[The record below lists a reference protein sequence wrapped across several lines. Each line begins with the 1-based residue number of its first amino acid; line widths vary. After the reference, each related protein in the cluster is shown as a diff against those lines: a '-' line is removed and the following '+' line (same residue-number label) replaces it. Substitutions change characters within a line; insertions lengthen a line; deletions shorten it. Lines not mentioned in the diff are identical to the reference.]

1 MLSKYFY
8 IFFFFCIVCC
18 SKLPPGFVYIND
30 IDESIKIDLRYSTTN
45 NFTGH
50 IIEGYKSNMAIISYA
65 AAKSLVQ
72 VQNDL
77 KKKNLSLKIFDAYR
91 PQMSVNYFIKWSNDL
106 ADTINKSLYYPKI
119 KKPQLFPMGY
129 IAERSGHSRGST
141 VDLTIIDNKTNK
153 ELDMG
158 TIYDFFG
165 PESSTDFSNITDKQ
179 MSNRLLL
186 LKVMTKNNFKN
197 YPMEWWHYTLVPEPF
212 DSYFNFVID

>member
-50 IIEGYKSNMAIISYA
+50 IIEGYKSNMAIISYD

-158 TIYDFFG
+158 TLYDFFG
-165 PESSTDFSNITDKQ
+165 PESSTDFSNITDNQ

-186 LKVMTKNNFKN
+186 LKVMTKNGFKN

>member
-119 KKPQLFPMGY
+119 KKSQLFPMGY

-158 TIYDFFG
+158 TLYDFFG
-165 PESSTDFSNITDKQ
+165 PESSTDFSNITDNQ

-186 LKVMTKNNFKN
+186 LKVMTENGFKN

>member
-50 IIEGYKSNMAIISYA
+50 IIEGYKSNMAIISYDD
-65 AAKSLVQ
+65 AKFLVQ

-91 PQMSVNYFIKWSNDL
+91 PQMSVNYFIKWSNNL

-158 TIYDFFG
+158 TLYDFFG
-165 PESSTDFSNITDKQ
+165 PESSTDFSNITDNQ

-186 LKVMTKNNFKN
+186 LKVMTKNGFKN

>member
-50 IIEGYKSNMAIISYA
+50 IIKGYKSNMAIISYA

-106 ADTINKSLYYPKI
+106 ADTINKSFYYPKI
-119 KKPQLFPMGY
+119 KKSQLFPMGY

-158 TIYDFFG
+158 TLYDFFG
-165 PESSTDFSNITDKQ
+165 LESSTDFSNITDNQ
-179 MSNRLLL
+179 ISNRLLL
-186 LKVMTKNNFKN
+186 LKVMTKNGFKN